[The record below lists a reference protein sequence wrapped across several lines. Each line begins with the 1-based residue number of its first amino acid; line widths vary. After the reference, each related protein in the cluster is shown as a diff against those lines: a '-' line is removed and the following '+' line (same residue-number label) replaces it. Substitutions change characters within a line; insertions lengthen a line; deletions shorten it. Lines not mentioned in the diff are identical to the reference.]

1 MPRVVFS
8 CLGADCV
15 GLTAAKVF
23 MRPFLGR
30 PLRCFCFDTLRFRGD
45 GKGVDGG
52 NGAVDLVFRGGGGL
66 LGAKEVSLAS
76 SSGSEAV
83 GSVYL
88 TRLRACRA
96 FAGRED
102 FLTGFGLRG
111 RMTGP
116 AMVKKEGMYVL
127 EEV

>member
-1 MPRVVFS
+1 
-8 CLGADCV
+8 
-15 GLTAAKVF
+15 
-23 MRPFLGR
+23 MRPLLGR
-30 PLRCFCFDTLRFRGD
+30 PLRFFCFDALRFLGD
-45 GKGVDGG
+45 GKGADGG

-66 LGAKEVSLAS
+66 LGAKEVSLES

-96 FAGRED
+96 LAGLDD
-102 FLTGFGLRG
+102 FLTGFDLRG

-116 AMVKKEGMYVL
+116 AMVKEEGMYIWQ
-127 EEV
+127 